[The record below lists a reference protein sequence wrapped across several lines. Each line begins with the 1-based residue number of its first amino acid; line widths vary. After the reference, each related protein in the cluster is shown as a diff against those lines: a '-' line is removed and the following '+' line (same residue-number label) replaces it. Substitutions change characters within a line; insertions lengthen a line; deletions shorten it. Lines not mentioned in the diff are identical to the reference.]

1 MLELEAKSLLDLL
14 QKFPNEEACIN
25 HLETLY
31 SVPGGTCTNVI
42 NFLSLN
48 KKQKIVYYER
58 TKM

>member
-31 SVPGGTCTNVI
+31 SVPGGTCTNVVI
-42 NFLSLN
+42 LYFVA
-48 KKQKIVYYER
+48 K
-58 TKM
+58 